1 MNAASACCYLT
12 QKKHTAQVHRVQP
25 EGTGGGWGKSPP
37 AQAPGGQ
44 GVEEKILH
52 SPTGPGGSSSARLSS
67 PGDKPPAQVHVQ
79 DQMNPLNRLR
89 DLH

>member
-1 MNAASACCYLT
+1 MG
-12 QKKHTAQVHRVQP
+12 QK
-25 EGTGGGWGKSPP
+25 PP
-37 AQAPGGQ
+37 
-44 GVEEKILH
+44 
-52 SPTGPGGSSSARLSS
+52 STGPGWAGGGGENPALPEWPGGASPARLSS